1 MESVIDKFLR
11 YISVETTSDPDS
23 ETQPSTPSQVE
34 FMKTL
39 VKELE
44 QMGVKDVSLDEF
56 GYVMA
61 SIPSNLNNGE
71 TAPKLG
77 FIAHVD
83 TSPDAPGKDIKP
95 QFFHNYDGG
104 EIVINK
110 EKNLVLSPIEF
121 PELKKYIGQT
131 IITSDGNTLLGADDK
146 AGVAE
151 IMSAVEY
158 ILTHPDFKHGEIKIA
173 FTPDEEIGRGVD
185 KFDVT
190 RFGAEFAY
198 TLDGGEIGEMEY
210 ENFNAALATLTIH
223 GKSVHP
229 GFAKGKMVNAL
240 LVAHQITSM
249 LPTAERPENTEGT
262 EGFFHLVKLSGSVAK
277 AVQEYLIRDHDAV
290 KFRNKKELFTDIAT
304 RLNTELGYQAV
315 QIEIKDQYFNM
326 KEKIEPVMG
335 VVDLACRAM
344 EMAGVTPKIIPI
356 RGGTDGARLSWM
368 GLPCPNLFT
377 GGHNFHGPWEF
388 IPVNSMI
395 KATEVILNICRNAYT
410 LKLNP

>member
-34 FMKTL
+34 FMKIL

-158 ILTHPDFKHGEIKIA
+158 IFTHPDFKHGEIKIA

-210 ENFNAALATLTIH
+210 ENFNAASAKIFIQGRNIHPGYAKNKMINSILLATEFN
-223 GKSVHP
+223 S
-229 GFAKGKMVNAL
+229 L
-240 LVAHQITSM
+240 LPVEQ
-249 LPTAERPENTEGT
+249 RPELTEGY
-262 EGFFHLVKLSGSVAK
+262 EGFIHIVHMSGTVEESMI
-277 AVQEYLIRDHDAV
+277 QYIIRDHDRA
-290 KFRNKKELFTDIAT
+290 KFEEKKKLVEDCTDFMNCKYKDNRFRLEL
-304 RLNTELGYQAV
+304 
-315 QIEIKDQYFNM
+315 KDQYYNM
-326 KEKIEPVMG
+326 KEKVEPHYHIIEKAVE
-335 VVDLACRAM
+335 AM
-344 EMAGVTPKIIPI
+344 KKAGITAQVQPI
-356 RGGTDGARLSWM
+356 RGGTDGARLSYM
-368 GLPCPNLFT
+368 GLPCPNIFA
-377 GGHNFHGPWEF
+377 GGHNFHGKLEYVPAE
-388 IPVNSMI
+388 SME
-395 KATEVILNICRNAYT
+395 KAVEVIINLISLYIQHE
-410 LKLNP
+410 

>member
-34 FMKTL
+34 FMKIL

-44 QMGVKDVSLDEF
+44 QMGVKDVSLDKF

-61 SIPSNLNNGE
+61 SISSNLNNGE

-110 EKNLVLSPIEF
+110 EKKLVLSPIEF

-158 ILTHPDFKHGEIKIA
+158 ILTHPAFKHG
-173 FTPDEEIGRGVD
+173 
-185 KFDVT
+185 
-190 RFGAEFAY
+190 
-198 TLDGGEIGEMEY
+198 
-210 ENFNAALATLTIH
+210 
-223 GKSVHP
+223 
-229 GFAKGKMVNAL
+229 
-240 LVAHQITSM
+240 
-249 LPTAERPENTEGT
+249 
-262 EGFFHLVKLSGSVAK
+262 
-277 AVQEYLIRDHDAV
+277 
-290 KFRNKKELFTDIAT
+290 
-304 RLNTELGYQAV
+304 
-315 QIEIKDQYFNM
+315 
-326 KEKIEPVMG
+326 
-335 VVDLACRAM
+335 
-344 EMAGVTPKIIPI
+344 
-356 RGGTDGARLSWM
+356 
-368 GLPCPNLFT
+368 
-377 GGHNFHGPWEF
+377 
-388 IPVNSMI
+388 
-395 KATEVILNICRNAYT
+395 
-410 LKLNP
+410 

>member
-1 MESVIDKFLR
+1 MK
-11 YISVETTSDPDS
+11 TT
-23 ETQPSTPSQVE
+23 TPSGIDRIV
-34 FMKTL
+34 T
-39 VKELE
+39 
-44 QMGVKDVSLDEF
+44 
-56 GYVMA
+56 
-61 SIPSNLNNGE
+61 NG
-71 TAPKLG
+71 K
-77 FIAHVD
+77 
-83 TSPDAPGKDIKP
+83 
-95 QFFHNYDGG
+95 
-104 EIVINK
+104 
-110 EKNLVLSPIEF
+110 
-121 PELKKYIGQT
+121 
-131 IITSDGNTLLGADDK
+131 TLLGADDK
-146 AGVAE
+146 AGIAE
-151 IMSAVEY
+151 IITAAE
-158 ILTHPDFKHGEIKIA
+158 ILMRNPQIPHGKIRIC
-173 FTPDEEIGRGVD
+173 FTPDEEIGRGANR
-185 KFDVT
+185 FDVSK
-190 RFGAEFAY
+190 FGADFAF
-198 TLDGGEIGEMEY
+198 TLDGGELGELEY